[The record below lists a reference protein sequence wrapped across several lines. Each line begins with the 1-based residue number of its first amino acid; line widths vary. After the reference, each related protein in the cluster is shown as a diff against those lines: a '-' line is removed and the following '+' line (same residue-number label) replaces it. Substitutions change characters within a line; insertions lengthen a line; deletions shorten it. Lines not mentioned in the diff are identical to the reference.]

1 MASRDDIAETPMRTL
16 VEETMSEKRRTY
28 ENFVI
33 GLLTGVGVA
42 ALFTWQLVKE
52 RDACEPVVDVEYRK
66 VGRESFPQTVIRR
79 PVRDGNRCVLA
90 EANA

>member
-1 MASRDDIAETPMRTL
+1 
-16 VEETMSEKRRTY
+16 MSEKRGAY
-28 ENFVI
+28 ETFVI

-42 ALFTWQLVKE
+42 ALFAWQLIKE

-79 PVRDGNRCVLA
+79 PVRDGDRCVLA
-90 EANA
+90 EAGA